1 MLEEDHN
8 RCSKFDFQDSTGYIL
23 KHPQGL
29 IAIGHTASIAP
40 WSDPSIHLH
49 TGSEEYYFLLKGK
62 LEFIIRDFQLTLYP
76 TEILM
81 VSRSVPHA
89 VTGGFGTMEHFG
101 IRAPALDD
109 KQVVSEIKSD
119 LPYLY
124 EGQRLISGDWGHRIP
139 LEFPKHKNRW
149 LIGAGSALYPSQYL
163 IMAYLDFPTQAE
175 ANAGIGT
182 RHQLHL
188 HQKSWEY
195 YVVLKGEKD
204 LLLIDDTV
212 IAVHA
217 GEILEIPPNV
227 NHALYNRRAPYLGFT
242 MRVPVEL
249 NDKVIA
255 KL

>member
-1 MLEEDHN
+1 MLEETHD
-8 RCSKFDFQDSTGYIL
+8 RYSKFYFQDSTGYIL

-29 IAIGHTASIAP
+29 IAIGHTASVSP
-40 WSDPSIHLH
+40 WSDPNIHLH

-62 LEFIIRDFQLTLYP
+62 LELLIRDFQLTLYP
-76 TEILM
+76 NEILM
-81 VSRSVPHA
+81 VSPSVPHA
-89 VTGGFGTMEHFG
+89 IIGGSGTIEHFG

-109 KQVVSEIKSD
+109 KQVVGEIKKD
-119 LPYLY
+119 LPCLY
-124 EGQRLISGDWGHRIP
+124 ENDRLISGDWGHRIP
-139 LEFPKHKNRW
+139 LEMPQHKNCW
-149 LIGAGSALYPSQYL
+149 LIGAGSAFYQSQHL
-163 IMAYLDFPTQAE
+163 ILAYLDFPTEAE

-204 LLLIDDTV
+204 LLIIEDTV
-212 IAVHA
+212 ITVHA
-217 GEILEIPPNV
+217 GEILEVPPNV
-227 NHALYNRRAPYLGFT
+227 NHTLYSRRAPYLGFT

-255 KL
+255 EL